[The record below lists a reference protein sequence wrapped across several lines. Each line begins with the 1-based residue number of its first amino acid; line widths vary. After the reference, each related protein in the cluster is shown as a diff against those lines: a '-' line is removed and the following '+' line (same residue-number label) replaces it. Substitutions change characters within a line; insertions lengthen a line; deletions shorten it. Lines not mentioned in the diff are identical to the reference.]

1 MDLKNLNKLYDGII
15 ELQRELEGMVALS
28 DGGWYSDVKAL
39 AATYELQDYLASA
52 IAKFSESDESE

>member
-1 MDLKNLNKLYDGII
+1 MDTKNMSKLYDAII

-28 DGGWYSDVKAL
+28 NGGWYTDVKAL

-52 IAKFSESDESE
+52 IEAAK